1 MLKVIIGV
9 LIGLVI
15 GGALVFYFFI
25 GVPKAASVPGE
36 LIQPPAE
43 SGPPPGTAEI
53 VLREQLFN
61 TVLDTIFRDM
71 DPPTFPLTA
80 GGAAPT
86 GQPCPSEIKLLREG
100 SGVRTS
106 VRFDANTLSAP
117 IAFSGSYNSI
127 FGCFQFTGWT
137 SANLQLRFDPA
148 TQAVL
153 GQLNVRSVNLDGINP
168 LVGGIITPLV
178 QNTLN
183 SRVNPIMIVDG
194 RQIAVSVPI
203 EATDAILRA
212 NVTDVRA
219 EVKDDALHLYVTYDF
234 RGIPHP
240 AQ

>member
-1 MLKVIIGV
+1 M
-9 LIGLVI
+9 
-15 GGALVFYFFI
+15 
-25 GVPKAASVPGE
+25 
-36 LIQPPAE
+36 IQPPGPG
-43 SGPPPGTAEI
+43 GPPAGTAEI
-53 VLREQLFN
+53 VLREELFN
-61 TVLDTIFRDM
+61 TVLDSIFRDM
-71 DPPTFPLTA
+71 NPPTFPLTA
-80 GGAAPT
+80 GGPARD
-86 GQPCPSEIKLLREG
+86 GQGCPSEIKLLREG

-137 SANLQLRFDPA
+137 SANLQLRYDPA

-153 GQLNVRSVNLDGINP
+153 GQLNVKSVNLDGVNP

-183 SRVNPIMIVDG
+183 SSVNPIMIVDG

-203 EATDAILRA
+203 EATNGILKA

-219 EVKDDALHLYVTYDF
+219 EVKDDALHLYVIYDF
-234 RGIPHP
+234 RGLPKP